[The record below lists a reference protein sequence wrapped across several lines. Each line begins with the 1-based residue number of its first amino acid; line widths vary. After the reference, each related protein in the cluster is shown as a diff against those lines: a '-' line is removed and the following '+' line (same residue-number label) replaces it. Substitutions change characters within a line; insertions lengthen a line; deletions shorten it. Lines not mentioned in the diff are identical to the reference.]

1 LGGGV
6 AASRYI
12 MRHGVATMLIAA
24 SLAVA
29 SASGSTA
36 APAKV
41 TLLYNASAAL
51 AGVFIAKDQ
60 GFFAQRGLDVDLS
73 LMQSGAV
80 MPPALVSG
88 SAQIA
93 APTTA
98 VLVQA
103 NEQGLDLVAIANT
116 SVFPLP
122 AHSVGVIARPGSGL
136 KTAHDLVGHKI
147 GLPSLGGIFEI
158 LMRKWVVADG
168 GDDRAVGWVE
178 VQLRQMGDAL
188 KSGLVDAVVPVEPF
202 YSRIV
207 DNKLGYDIGDFE
219 SVVPAGTTPVIY
231 AATRS
236 WAMAN
241 AETVRAFRAALDE
254 AIGFIG
260 NPTNAA
266 AVRQSI
272 ATYTKLPPEAAATLD
287 VPSNLET
294 QVKPQALTFW
304 ITVMR
309 EQGLI
314 HGNPDPA
321 SLILP

>member
-1 LGGGV
+1 MSRI
-6 AASRYI
+6 AAI
-12 MRHGVATMLIAA
+12 LVATTIAFG
-24 SLAVA
+24 SSPD
-29 SASGSTA
+29 SAFATT
-36 APAKV
+36 KV

-51 AGVFIAKDQ
+51 AAAFIAKDQ
-60 GFFAQRGLDVDLS
+60 GFFAKRDLDVDLS

-122 AHSVGVIARPGSGL
+122 PHSGGVVARMGSGL
-136 KTAHDLVGHKI
+136 KTARDLAGRKV

-158 LMRKWVVADG
+158 LMRKWVDANG
-168 GDDRAVGWVE
+168 GDDHAVGWVE
-178 VQLRQMGDAL
+178 VQLREMGDAL
-188 KSGLVDAVVPVEPF
+188 KAQLVDAVAPVEPF

-219 SVVPAGTTPVIY
+219 SIVPAGTTPVVY
-231 AATRS
+231 AATRD
-236 WAMAN
+236 WATENSEA
-241 AETVRAFRAALDE
+241 VRAFRAALDE
-254 AIGFIG
+254 AIVFIQA
-260 NPTNAA
+260 PANAA

-272 ATYTKLPPEAAATLD
+272 AAYTKLPPEAAATLA

-294 QVKPQALTFW
+294 HVKPQALTFW
-304 ITVMR
+304 ISVMR